1 MEVDLV
7 EIDPLVY
14 QAAVDHFDLTL
25 PSTST
30 VNILDGATYVHSLAD
45 LQRSGEYD
53 GQKWRLVVQD
63 CFSGGMVPAP
73 LFTWEFWQD
82 LSRLVEDDGIVAMVS
97 PRGNGA
103 PQAEVKYIIPDIASE
118 FCRTAEE
125 QGIKSRAGHA
135 ALGIYAMSRIRGRT
149 GDEQRGGR
157 LGEHGEFCG
166 SSTSSSDQLTRV
178 QVVFCTVS

>member
-63 CFSGGMVPAP
+63 CFSGGMVPAA
-73 LFTWEFWQD
+73 LFTREFWQD
-82 LSRLVEDDGIVAMVS
+82 LSGLVEDEYKVLHI
-97 PRGNGA
+97 
-103 PQAEVKYIIPDIASE
+103 
-118 FCRTAEE
+118 
-125 QGIKSRAGHA
+125 H
-135 ALGIYAMSRIRGRT
+135 
-149 GDEQRGGR
+149 
-157 LGEHGEFCG
+157 
-166 SSTSSSDQLTRV
+166 
-178 QVVFCTVS
+178 

>member
-53 GQKWRLVVQD
+53 GQKWRVVVQD

-73 LFTWEFWQD
+73 LFTREFWQD
-82 LSRLVEDDGIVAMVS
+82 LSGLVEDDGIVAMVS
-97 PRGNGA
+97 PR
-103 PQAEVKYIIPDIASE
+103 
-118 FCRTAEE
+118 RTNRV
-125 QGIKSRAGHA
+125 QGIAHPLTSCKNFVGLRRSKASRAVLVTLLSVFTQCRAFGDVLETNRGEDDSVNMVSSA
-135 ALGIYAMSRIRGRT
+135 AHPRPTRT
-149 GDEQRGGR
+149 
-157 LGEHGEFCG
+157 
-166 SSTSSSDQLTRV
+166 S
-178 QVVFCTVS
+178 